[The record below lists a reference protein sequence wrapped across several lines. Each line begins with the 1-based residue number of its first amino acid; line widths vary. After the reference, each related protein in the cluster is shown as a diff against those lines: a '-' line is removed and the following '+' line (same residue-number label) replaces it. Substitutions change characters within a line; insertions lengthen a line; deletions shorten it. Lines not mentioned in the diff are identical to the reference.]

1 MDPLNDDELKR
12 LLQTWQAPQA
22 PASLSRRV
30 LHRDIPLWRHALSA
44 SFRVP
49 VPVAVAAALVI
60 VLLLVYRKPPSRS
73 DVQQQPAQAG
83 VSLAGFEPV
92 RRLEPILITGGQN
105 R

>member
-22 PASLSRRV
+22 PPSLSRRV
-30 LHRDIPLWRHALSA
+30 LPTKIPLWRRVFST

-49 VPVAVAAALVI
+49 APIAAAAAIVI
-60 VLLLVYRKPPSRS
+60 VLLLIYRTPPARPDAPPVPSQRTT
-73 DVQQQPAQAG
+73 
-83 VSLAGFEPV
+83 SLAEFQPV
-92 RRLEPILITGGQN
+92 RRLEPILVTGGQS